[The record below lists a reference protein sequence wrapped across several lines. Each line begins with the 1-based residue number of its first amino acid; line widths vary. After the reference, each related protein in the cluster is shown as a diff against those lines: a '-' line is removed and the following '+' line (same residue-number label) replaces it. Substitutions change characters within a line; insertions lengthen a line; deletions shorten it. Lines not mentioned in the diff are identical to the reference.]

1 MALDDLRWRT
11 VEARTRP
18 QPGQRADFLYGVVTT
33 GVFCAP
39 GCPSP
44 LPNRENVRFFARA
57 EQAVAAGLRACLRC
71 RPEQGSARLEAGGAV
86 DRVGVACAAML
97 RAGGPVAARDLQRL
111 LDISSRQLGRDFQEH
126 LALTPR
132 AFGQAVRSGNARRL
146 LRTHE
151 RVVDAVFAAGFGSTR
166 GFYETTAPTLGMS
179 PADYAAGGAGQ
190 TLRWTTAATPVGTV
204 LVVAGDLGL
213 CQVHIGEQETVLLAR
228 VQAELPG
235 ARLVRA
241 DLELAETAAALTAL
255 ASGVPS
261 ETGLSLDVTGTAFQ
275 ARVWSALQRIP
286 AGQTRSYAAV
296 AADVGA
302 PGSARAV
309 ARACAT
315 NRLALVIPCHR
326 VVRSDGNLSG
336 YRWGIAVK
344 QHLLD
349 LERSHART

>member
-1 MALDDLRWRT
+1 MDLDELRWRT
-11 VEARTRP
+11 VVARERP
-18 QPGQRADFLYGVVTT
+18 QAGQRPAFLYGVTTT
-33 GVFCAP
+33 GVFCTP

-44 LPNRENVRFFARA
+44 RPDRANVRFFDTAQ
-57 EQAVAAGLRACLRC
+57 QAVEAGLRACLRC
-71 RPEQGSARLEAGGAV
+71 RPEPGGTPRKDAV
-86 DRVGVACAAML
+86 AVERVGRACAAML
-97 RAGGPVAARDLQRL
+97 EAGGPVTAPDLARL
-111 LDISSRQLGRDFQEH
+111 LDVSSRQLGRDFQEQ
-126 LALTPR
+126 LALSPR
-132 AFGQAVRSGNARRL
+132 AFGQAVRNGHARRL
-146 LRTHE
+146 LQTHE

-190 TLRWTTAATPVGTV
+190 VLRWTSTRTPVGTV

-213 CQVHIGEQETVLLAR
+213 CQVHVGEQETVLLAQ

-235 ARLVRA
+235 ARFVRA

-255 ASGVPS
+255 ASGAPADAR
-261 ETGLSLDVTGTAFQ
+261 LPLAVTGTAFQ

-326 VVRSDGNLSG
+326 VVRSDGSLSG
-336 YRWGIAVK
+336 YRWGLAVK
-344 QHLLD
+344 QQLLD
-349 LERSHART
+349 LETAHVPA